1 MPSHQSPSANLG
13 YLSQSCESPMF
24 VGPPGVW
31 GDWTNAMRSFEELV
45 DQYETEA
52 LQLDDSSLASIEA
65 NITRSL
71 CIVIACKPL
80 MARSLMAPWLRV
92 VGLSQP
98 NIQYLEIS
106 GVIDLNVLFMK
117 AEKDL
122 RSLADRGKFHQEMK
136 RKFIRSTIA
145 AQKCL
150 EAFKG

>member
-1 MPSHQSPSANLG
+1 MFQLRWSVSQLFPRPGRGSARCAYRIRNADMPSHQSPSANLG

-117 AEKDL
+117 AEKDV
-122 RSLADRGKFHQEMK
+122 S
-136 RKFIRSTIA
+136 
-145 AQKCL
+145 
-150 EAFKG
+150 